1 MLVASLWSVMTGS
14 PMNLALWI
22 GNRLATWTGLFVV
35 WRKLKGAPDR
45 TKRFLLWGMALNA
58 VSFLFLFG
66 VLRLL
71 TAR

>member
-1 MLVASLWSVMTGS
+1 MLVASLWSVVTGS

-58 VSFLFLFG
+58 ASFLLLLG

>member
-1 MLVASLWSVMTGS
+1 MLVASLWGLVTGS
-14 PMNLALWI
+14 PINLALWI
-22 GNRLATWTGLFVV
+22 GNRLATWTGLLVV

-58 VSFLFLFG
+58 VSLLLLLG